1 MKSFH
6 FALLAAALSV
16 GACADGNGLLTT
28 ATVSPGVADK
38 AAAEKAAARQQAT
51 ACASLA
57 TRIDQLKGDGTVER
71 LETAANGKTTTV
83 RVKRDALARQAELNK
98 AYGDYR
104 ASCGI
109 KAPIAAA
116 AQPST
121 LPQAQNVPANQSL
134 VGPVAAAAPARSN

>member
-1 MKSFH
+1 MKPFRHIH
-6 FALLAAALSV
+6 FALLASALAV

-28 ATVSPGVADK
+28 AAVSPGVADK
-38 AAAEKAAARQQAT
+38 SAAEAAAARQQAT

-71 LETAANGKTTTV
+71 LETAANGKSSTV

-104 ASCGI
+104 ASCGV

-116 AQPST
+116 QPTT

-134 VGPVAAAAPARSN
+134 VGPVAARSN